1 VNKRFAV
8 YVGIAGLLVAGCSG
22 GSDGANP
29 APRPAA
35 SSSSSGPQ
43 AALKAAMVATLAT
56 EAHVAMNVQVAE
68 QGSGPV
74 PALDV
79 VGDYDM
85 GAQTGQLVATQGSD
99 KVTELFTRDAVYAK
113 PFGGLDQDKWAMLSR
128 GVLAANYLMRTPG
141 NDPAALVRQVGEL
154 SGVQEVGS
162 DTVDG
167 TAMKHYRGTY
177 DRQVLTEYL
186 AAAMKDQA
194 AALDVK
200 YGPFFADV
208 WVDANTGR
216 IGRVVLAY
224 KASMISSTTQV
235 DLTYPGKAAV
245 AKVTAP
251 ADAVAVDPS
260 VPTMLTG

>member
-1 VNKRFAV
+1 MNKRFAV

-22 GSDGANP
+22 GSGGAKP
-29 APRPAA
+29 APRAA
-35 SSSSSGPQ
+35 ASSSSGPQ
-43 AALKAAMVATLAT
+43 AALRAAMVATLAT

-68 QGSGPV
+68 EGRGPV

-85 GAQTGQLVATQGSD
+85 GLQTGQMVATQGSD
-99 KVTELFTRDAVYAK
+99 KVTELFTRDAVYAR
-113 PFGGLDQDKWAMLSR
+113 PFGGLDSDKWAMLSR
-128 GVLAANYLMRTPG
+128 GVLVANYLMRTPG

-154 SGVQEVGS
+154 SAVQEVGS
-162 DTVDG
+162 DTVNG

-208 WVDANTGR
+208 WVEASSGR

-224 KASMISSTTQV
+224 KASTISSKTQV
-235 DLTYPGKAAV
+235 DLTYPGKSAAV
-245 AKVTAP
+245 KVTAP

-260 VPTMLTG
+260 MPTILTG